1 MGRCPGTWPHLST
14 RHVSMLQSLRSSEQA
29 REREREKESCRFD
42 VVERRQTRDERHS
55 EVKNSKP
62 PSSPL
67 ISSHLSRHTQQSIH
81 LSIESKTH
89 LLLFLT
95 SCLRLFVAQETF
107 SVSVVGVRWET
118 TNLHNAIEREH
129 RQYACTPYLIS
140 TQMRSPIGSSSSRCL
155 SPTRMPRER
164 EYILSS
170 LLCYVTEW
178 LFDPGRTE
186 ERMY

>member
-29 REREREKESCRFD
+29 REREKERVVGLMWLREGKQETSDIPKLRTANLLH
-42 VVERRQTRDERHS
+42 R
-55 EVKNSKP
+55 
-62 PSSPL
+62 L
-67 ISSHLSRHTQQSIH
+67 SSHLSRHTQRAIH